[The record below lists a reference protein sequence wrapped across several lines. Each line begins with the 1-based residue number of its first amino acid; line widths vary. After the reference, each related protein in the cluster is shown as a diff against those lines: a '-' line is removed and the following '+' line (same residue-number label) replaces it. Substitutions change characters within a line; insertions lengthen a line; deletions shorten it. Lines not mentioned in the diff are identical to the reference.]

1 MSFLRMFKGIRLPR
15 PPESGPAQ
23 AVPAPERV
31 YLPLLQ
37 HRGEP
42 CLPTVEPGAQ
52 VALGQVVGA
61 NENFDSALVHASV
74 SGQVEGIAKVP
85 DPAGQMVEAVVIKS
99 DGKDTPLEDGE
110 NLPVAVSGI
119 DEVAKTRPSRLL
131 RRLRDAGMVKAA
143 ALGLPM
149 HVELSPPMAPRSYM
163 FMTGIPVVRPVDTL
177 IIRAVDFDPP
187 VTPNQAALATI
198 DPSLEFGIAALARIA
213 GAERVVIVL
222 PASSNSPEISAMAQ
236 AREWE
241 VTHVSGRNYPTAS
254 DNLLVHA
261 LTGREVPTPYGEPR
275 DVGVLVE
282 PLLTA
287 RDAGLVLAGGGP
299 VTERLLSVAGDVAS
313 PGAFLVRLGT
323 PIGKVIE
330 AAGGFAGEPGKVIL
344 GGPMLGYAHYSLD
357 TPVTKEIVGLYVQSA
372 EHLHSYQNQPCIH
385 CGRCVQACPVGLIP
399 AELSKLCEFG
409 QFDQAADSDLF
420 HCIECGCCAYVCP
433 ARRSM
438 VHFLRHGK
446 SEVLAK
452 RMEQ

>member
-15 PPESGPAQ
+15 PPEPGPAQ
-23 AVPAPERV
+23 AMPAPERV

-42 CLPTVEPGAQ
+42 CLPTVEPGEE

-61 NENFDSALVHASV
+61 SENFDCATVHASV
-74 SGQVEGIAKVP
+74 SGVVEALSQVP
-85 DPAGQMVEAVVIKS
+85 DPAGQPVEAVVIKS
-99 DGKDTPLEDGE
+99 DGQDTPFQYGE
-110 NLPVAVSGI
+110 NLPAVLPDRGQ
-119 DEVAKTRPSRLL
+119 VLKTRPSRLL
-131 RRLRDAGMVKAA
+131 RTMREAGLVKAT

-163 FMTGIPVVRPVDTL
+163 FMTGIPVVRPVDTM
-177 IIRAVDFDPP
+177 IIRAVDQDPP
-187 VTPNQAALATI
+187 VCPNQAALAEL
-198 DPSLEFGIAALARIA
+198 DPAVEMGIAALARIA
-213 GAERVVIVL
+213 GAQKVIIVL
-222 PASSNSPEISAMAQ
+222 PAGVDAPEMQAMAQ
-236 AREWE
+236 ANDWHI
-241 VTHVSGRNYPTAS
+241 THVAARNYPSAS
-254 DNLLVHA
+254 DSLLVNA

-287 RDAGLVLAGGGP
+287 LDAGTVLSTGRP
-299 VTERLLSVAGDVAS
+299 VSERVFSVAGDVGS
-313 PGAFLVRLGT
+313 PGAFKVRLGT
-323 PIGKVIE
+323 PIGEVIA
-330 AAGGFAGEPGKVIL
+330 AAGGFAGEPGKVVL
-344 GGPMLGYAHYSLD
+344 GGPMLGYAHFSLE
-357 TPVTKEIVGLYVQSA
+357 TPVTKETVGLYVQSA
-372 EHLHSYQNQPCIH
+372 EHLRTYRNQACIH

-409 QFDQAADSDLF
+409 QFDQAANSDLF